1 MPLCTY
7 VCIDLKSFYASVEC
21 VDRGLDPFSTNLVVA
36 DPSRG
41 KGALCLA
48 ISPAMK
54 ALGVRNRCRLFEIPA
69 HMRYITAIP
78 RMQHYIDVSAEIYG
92 IYLQMIAPEDIYV
105 YSIDE
110 CFINIAPYLHLY
122 KKTPREMAVF
132 LMDTVR
138 RKTGICA
145 TAGIGTNLFLAK
157 VAMDI
162 IAKHV
167 DSHIGLLTEK
177 SLQKTLWHHRPIT
190 DIWNI
195 GKGIA
200 RRLEKYGVF
209 DLYGVTLLPK
219 SLLYK
224 EFGCNAQFLIDHAW
238 GRESCTLAD
247 IHSYQPESH
256 SLSNS
261 QILFSDYTAEDAGLL
276 VHEMSRVL
284 IDELLE
290 KELATRA
297 ISLHIGYSH
306 DEALSSGGTRRLASY
321 TDVPSIITSAFTQ
334 LYHDKVRRLFPIRR
348 LSLSLDQVIP
358 AASVPVQLSLFENTE
373 QEDKERIREKAIIS
387 IKRRFGKNAIL
398 RGTDLLPQSTA
409 RKRDTLIGGHN
420 AGLCKP

>member
-1 MPLCTY
+1 
-7 VCIDLKSFYASVEC
+7 
-21 VDRGLDPFSTNLVVA
+21 
-36 DPSRG
+36 
-41 KGALCLA
+41 
-48 ISPAMK
+48 
-54 ALGVRNRCRLFEIPA
+54 
-69 HMRYITAIP
+69 
-78 RMQHYIDVSAEIYG
+78 
-92 IYLQMIAPEDIYV
+92 MIAPEDIYV

-122 KKTPREMAVF
+122 KKTPREMAIF

-177 SLQKTLWHHRPIT
+177 SFQKTLWHHRPIT

-290 KELATRA
+290 KELATEA

-409 RKRDTLIGGHN
+409 RKRNTLIGGHN

>member
-1 MPLCTY
+1 MRSMWTAIL
-7 VCIDLKSFYASVEC
+7 VCLQRKVS
-21 VDRGLDPFSTNLVVA
+21 
-36 DPSRG
+36 G
-41 KGALCLA
+41 KPCG
-48 ISPAMK
+48 
-54 ALGVRNRCRLFEIPA
+54 
-69 HMRYITAIP
+69 ITALSP
-78 RMQHYIDVSAEIYG
+78 
-92 IYLQMIAPEDIYV
+92 
-105 YSIDE
+105 
-110 CFINIAPYLHLY
+110 
-122 KKTPREMAVF
+122 
-132 LMDTVR
+132 
-138 RKTGICA
+138 
-145 TAGIGTNLFLAK
+145 
-157 VAMDI
+157 
-162 IAKHV
+162 
-167 DSHIGLLTEK
+167 
-177 SLQKTLWHHRPIT
+177 T

-209 DLYGVTLLPK
+209 DLYGITLLPK

-247 IHSYQPESH
+247 IHSYHPESH

-261 QILFSDYTAEDAGLL
+261 QILFSDYTAEDASLL

-290 KELATRA
+290 KELATQA

-306 DEALSSGGTRRLASY
+306 DKALSSGGTRRLSSY

-348 LSLSLDQVIP
+348 LSFSLDQVIP

-373 QEDKERIREKAIIS
+373 QEDKERIREKAINS

-409 RKRDTLIGGHN
+409 RKRNTLIGGHN